1 MDKSFFGHTMIKVYL
16 TAMLVFRGVF
26 SSMRFMLVGQLR
38 KQESFTMEILSQR
51 CRHLHILQIQIH
63 FHLHARESCHEQAMT
78 STRYSTQLGIFS
90 LLVPYSE
97 ILLLGRVASNG
108 NKKHQ
113 RFKIGCRQHTCN
125 IFLYHLD
132 IIRFLK

>member
-1 MDKSFFGHTMIKVYL
+1 MNLSFPGARPKISFLRPVSRENFANALGQTCIHDLRLRLKWTN
-16 TAMLVFRGVF
+16 TASEAGYDEYSL
-26 SSMRFMLVGQLR
+26 LY
-38 KQESFTMEILSQR
+38 
-51 CRHLHILQIQIH
+51 
-63 FHLHARESCHEQAMT
+63 
-78 STRYSTQLGIFS
+78 STRDFFP

-108 NKKHQ
+108 NKEHQ
-113 RFKIGCRQHTCN
+113 RLKIGCRQHTCN